1 MRSLWLL
8 FGLFTAQLHAQDSI
22 EDPAKLVLTLLN
34 DSASSVIKDAET
46 LLTAHS
52 WESLAYW
59 DSGTPSNRENLYEAV
74 PDVYRFQEGM
84 FDLILY
90 QQDAP
95 SGQKIKGHYRLDGN
109 QLMLLDQNG
118 FEVLDRWRIH
128 YLDKHYLAVDMDG
141 LRVFFVAPDNDPF

>member
-1 MRSLWLL
+1 M
-8 FGLFTAQLHAQDSI
+8 GLMATQLYGQESV
-22 EDPAKLVLTLLN
+22 EDPARMVLGLLN
-34 DSASSVIKDAET
+34 DSTTSIIKDAEA

-59 DSGTPSNRENLYEAV
+59 DSGSPSERENLFEAV
-74 PDVYRFQEGM
+74 PDVYHFEGGK

-95 SGQKIKGHYRLDGN
+95 SGKKIKGHYRLDGN

-128 YLDKHYLAVDMDG
+128 YLDQHYLAVDMEG